1 MKPVIEVTEFDK
13 VREYIS
19 ENAITEPGR
28 LRTLSAEIFD
38 DAEKIRE
45 QLTCTTEARRLCDMN
60 LRLPLEN
67 FSDLTSSL
75 KDAKARIKLSP
86 QEIWDI
92 ANLLRNSRLV
102 KNFLDKNAE
111 DAPKLAEISANL
123 FVLKELEDKI
133 FDTLGSDMKVKES
146 ASSELKR
153 LYGALSDTH
162 ASIKSTITRL
172 LSDSNF
178 TNDLRDTIYTQ
189 RDGRTVFGV
198 KAEAKNKILG
208 IVHDVS
214 ASGQTFFIEPKELTE
229 LHNRE
234 REIEIHIQ
242 IETDRILKVFCEEIG
257 RHFDELIA
265 TQDVLAEIDFHF
277 AKGKYSQKTESSP
290 AVILDEP
297 KIDLRAMKNPVLM
310 RVCDN
315 VIENDFN
322 AGKDNL
328 CTIITGSNTGGKTV
342 VLKTVGLCVL
352 MSKAGFHIPCLS
364 AKIYP
369 FKKVFADIG
378 DQQNIIQSLSTFSSH
393 IKNLVEMSNQA
404 DRDTLILIDEICS
417 GTDPAE
423 GSALA
428 RALLQYFVE
437 KQAFCE
443 NC

>member
-1 MKPVIEVTEFDK
+1 
-13 VREYIS
+13 
-19 ENAITEPGR
+19 
-28 LRTLSAEIFD
+28 
-38 DAEKIRE
+38 
-45 QLTCTTEARRLCDMN
+45 MN

-242 IETDRILKVFCEEIG
+242 IETDRILKVF
-257 RHFDELIA
+257 
-265 TQDVLAEIDFHF
+265 
-277 AKGKYSQKTESSP
+277 
-290 AVILDEP
+290 
-297 KIDLRAMKNPVLM
+297 
-310 RVCDN
+310 
-315 VIENDFN
+315 
-322 AGKDNL
+322 
-328 CTIITGSNTGGKTV
+328 
-342 VLKTVGLCVL
+342 
-352 MSKAGFHIPCLS
+352 
-364 AKIYP
+364 
-369 FKKVFADIG
+369 
-378 DQQNIIQSLSTFSSH
+378 
-393 IKNLVEMSNQA
+393 
-404 DRDTLILIDEICS
+404 
-417 GTDPAE
+417 
-423 GSALA
+423 
-428 RALLQYFVE
+428 
-437 KQAFCE
+437 
-443 NC
+443 